1 MYDAAA
7 AVTTPD
13 TDQLPAYLLFHQ
25 AVAQAQLAAWLPRG
39 RRTIVDVSGPRGPGA
54 ALAARAGH
62 TVLRV
67 IDGSPAS
74 RAAGAAGSPAGR
86 RAAGATGLPRGR
98 RPPAGTGWPG

>member
-39 RRTIVDVSGPRGPGA
+39 RRMIVDVSGPRGPGA

-67 IDGSPAS
+67 IDGSPDQGV
-74 RAAGAAGSPAGR
+74 RALPAGR
-86 RAAGATGLPRGR
+86 GPQALTGLPRGQEGR
-98 RPPAGTGWPG
+98 GR